1 MKHLI
6 LTLIALLAA
15 TLSAAAAPFAPTEGQ
30 SYQLFNTT
38 AEAYFS
44 TTQVTVDGSLKAF
57 SFQQAPA
64 PLTITRVEGGTD
76 AVPAVTIRLA
86 DGRYVAASTANTW
99 DVVASDQP
107 YTWTVKE
114 VKSNSNTFYIYD
126 ASNQQLGNSGN
137 AKLGN
142 GIFRGKSSTHNVWAI
157 QPYVAVEPIRY
168 AVSVS
173 GDDAYMASQREGG
186 LLYDGRTIRD
196 GERLEVYDEL
206 TTGLVATAK
215 VDAYIGSLTLD
226 TAAPDEGCAGTF
238 RVYYRQAQTVD
249 NPAAITALLDRIDTS
264 HTLSQRIMTRLNETT
279 ANDDR
284 GSDNFTIR
292 PASDAPVSS
301 FEAVPLSLDPAAP
314 ISSFEAAPQS
324 LDPVVC
330 IEGSSIV
337 AIATGVNWYLTHSAH
352 VNLSWN
358 QLTADFSSVELP
370 KYEAGPSD
378 FYCDADYRYYL
389 NYCTFGYSMTTWT
402 WERWQQEIDWMALHG
417 INMPLQIVG
426 LEEVWRRTLRAYNY
440 SDDEAKAFAA
450 GPAFTAW
457 WGMNNLEGWGGTQD
471 DAWFDRQA
479 DLARKIGDRMRELG
493 MQPVLPGFASTVP
506 HDFTKKNP
514 AYPTESQGNWGST
527 FVRPYIMDPTSAKF
541 QEVAATYYKALAE
554 VMGTSKYYS
563 MDPFHEGGAISSGK
577 YAEGYRAIYD
587 AMNDCCGSD
596 TRWVIQQWQWA
607 GYQGTSLQAVPAG
620 RLIVLDLFADGNPAF
635 DRYAGYAPQHAVYC
649 TIPNFGGRTGFMGR
663 LPKMADNYFAYKQ
676 KYPNTVR
683 GIGAA
688 PEAIEQTP
696 VAYDLLFELPWITG
710 TTLAKVRTYDWMNNT
725 YVNARYGLSDNESVY
740 DNPAHQAWELLRT
753 TALDNTTTLQ
763 GPHEAVMCG
772 RPSLTVDKVSAW
784 GGSDIFYDT
793 QSFLTAAHLLL
804 TAAETIGTSGSIGAN
819 NMSYDLTDITR
830 QVLSDYSKS
839 LLGGIK
845 TANGQK
851 NADLFAQRRDKFLQ
865 LILDTDRLLG
875 TNRLFRLG
883 NWTETARRA
892 AAEVS
897 GATTATPDWYEL
909 DNARTLITTWG
920 DKGASDWGLRDYSYR
935 QWQGML
941 RDYYYPR
948 WKYWFDH
955 DMKAPAAGW
964 FYSEW
969 NWAHELQNPDAPTA
983 AAQAL
988 DQWGA
993 SKKGTQLKAQ
1003 RTYYSPEP
1011 EGNTL
1016 DVAREV
1022 LATYVLPVTLTS
1034 GKTYYAYRALDTDL
1048 TSSTAA
1054 KKLLIA
1060 LPADVA
1066 EITQPLNVPADEV
1079 AVFAIDFN
1087 GDGTYAPEETAAP
1100 ATSPEETAAA
1110 PVLTYTADTNWGT
1123 TVKAYVLLTDG
1134 TKVTFRYTLPT
1145 TPVSVKS
1152 IKTRPFVDAA
1162 ATYDLSG
1169 RRTTR
1174 PAKGRVTITDGRKSL

>member
-1 MKHLI
+1 MKHF
-6 LTLIALLAA
+6 LTLIFALIAA
-15 TLSAAAAPFAPTEGQ
+15 TLTATAAPFAPTEGQ
-30 SYQLFNTT
+30 SYQLYNTT

-64 PLTITRVEGGTD
+64 PLTITCVEGGTD
-76 AVPAVTIRLA
+76 DVPAVTIQLA

-99 DVVASDQP
+99 DVIATEEP

-114 VKSNSNTFYIYD
+114 VKSNSNTYYIYD
-126 ASNQQLGNSGN
+126 ATKQQLGNSGN

-142 GIFRGKSSTHNVWAI
+142 GIFRGKSSTHNVWQI

-168 AVSVS
+168 TVSVT
-173 GDDAYMASQREGG
+173 GLDGTDLVGG
-186 LLYDGRTIRD
+186 LVYNGKQYPGNSDI
-196 GERLEVYDEL
+196 EVYDEL
-206 TTGLVATAK
+206 TTGVVAPLYVSGYQASVTLAGK
-215 VDAYIGSLTLD
+215 AFNIAYRTNNVV
-226 TAAPDEGCAGTF
+226 A
-238 RVYYRQAQTVD
+238 

-264 HTLSQRIMTRLNETT
+264 HTLSQRIATLLDENLFT
-279 ANDDR
+279 ADGHEQFNICP
-284 GSDNFTIR
+284 GSVSMPSSALVSGDASPESPAVTIK
-292 PASDAPVSS
+292 
-301 FEAVPLSLDPAAP
+301 
-314 ISSFEAAPQS
+314 
-324 LDPVVC
+324 
-330 IEGSSIV
+330 GSSPV
-337 AIATGVNWYLTHSAH
+337 AIAAGINWYLNHYAH
-352 VNLSWN
+352 VNLTWN
-358 QLTADFSSVELP
+358 QLSADFSAVTLP
-370 KYEAGPSD
+370 EPTACE
-378 FYCDADYRYYL
+378 FHTCDADYRYYL

-440 SDDEAKAFAA
+440 TDDEAKAFAA

-471 DAWFDRQA
+471 NAWFDRQA
-479 DLARKIGDRMRELG
+479 DLARKIGDRMHELG

-527 FVRPYIMDPTSAKF
+527 FVRPYIMDPTSPKF
-541 QEVAATYYKALAE
+541 QEVAATYYRALAE

-607 GYQGTSLQAVPAG
+607 GYQGTSLTAVPAG
-620 RLIVLDLFADGNPAF
+620 RLIVLDLFSDGNPAF

-649 TIPNFGGRTGFMGR
+649 AIPNFGGRTGFMGR

-676 KYPNTVR
+676 KFPNTVH

-696 VAYDLLFELPWITG
+696 VAYDLLFELPWMNVQQPDTK
-710 TTLAKVRTYDWMNNT
+710 TWMED
-725 YVNARYGLSDNESVY
+725 YVAARYGLEVAAPSASATAASSLSSNVDSAAAY
-740 DNPAHQAWELLRT
+740 SAWELLRT
-753 TALDNTTTLQ
+753 TALNNTTTLQ
-763 GPHEAVMCG
+763 GPHEAVMCA
-772 RPSLTVDKVSAW
+772 RPSLTVNKVSAW

-793 QSFLTAAHLLL
+793 QLFLSAAHHLLS
-804 TAAETIGTSGSIGAN
+804 AAEAIGTSGSIGAD

-830 QVLSDYSKS
+830 QALSDYSKS
-839 LLGGIK
+839 LLAGIN
-845 TANGQK
+845 TANSK
-851 NADLFAQRRDKFLQ
+851 KDADLFARRRDKFLQ

-875 TNRLFRLG
+875 TNRIFRLG

-892 AAEVS
+892 AAEVN

-920 DKGASDWGLRDYSYR
+920 DRGASEWGLRDYSYR

-941 RDYYYPR
+941 RDFYYPR
-948 WKYWFDH
+948 WRYWFDH

-969 NWAHELQNPDAPTA
+969 NWAHELQNPDAPDA
-983 AAQAL
+983 AAQSI
-988 DQWGA
+988 DQWGT
-993 SKKGTQLKAQ
+993 SKKGTQLKPQ

-1022 LATYVLPVTLTS
+1022 LARYVLPIPLTS
-1034 GKTYYAYRALDTDL
+1034 GATYYAYRGLDTNL
-1048 TSSTAA
+1048 SSTTNAA
-1054 KKLLIA
+1054 TKLLIN
-1060 LPADVA
+1060 LTSDVA
-1066 EITQPLNVPADEV
+1066 TIYQPFETVAAEV
-1079 AVFAIDFN
+1079 ATFAIDFN
-1087 GDGTYAPEETAAP
+1087 NDGDYDDPGERISRTPDATTYVGALSLP
-1100 ATSPEETAAA
+1100 
-1110 PVLTYTADTNWGT
+1110 DTDVKWGLK
-1123 TVKAYVLLTDG
+1123 VKALVTLTDG
-1134 TKVTFRYTLPT
+1134 TAITFRYALPV
-1145 TPVSVKS
+1145 P
-1152 IKTRPFVDAA
+1152 PDAIRRA
-1162 ATYDLSG
+1162 DIDPAIVTIYDLQGHRVPASTLQADTIRTPRPRVLLNG
-1169 RRTTR
+1169 RRKILMR
-1174 PAKGRVTITDGRKSL
+1174 

>member
-1 MKHLI
+1 MKHLL
-6 LTLIALLAA
+6 LTLLAIVAA
-15 TLSAAAAPFAPTEGQ
+15 TLSAAAAPFAPDGGQ
-30 SYQLFNTT
+30 TYQLLNTT

-44 TTQVTVDGSLKAF
+44 MTTVVVDGSQKTF
-57 SFQQAPA
+57 SFQQAPT

-99 DVVASDQP
+99 DVIATTEP

-114 VKSNSNTFYIYD
+114 VKSNSNTYYIYD

-142 GIFRGKSSTHNVWAI
+142 GIFRGKSSTHNVWRI
-157 QPYVAVEPIRY
+157 EPYVAVEPIRY

-186 LLYDGRTIRD
+186 IVYDGKIVHD

-206 TTGLVATAK
+206 TTGLVTTAK

-226 TAAPDEGCAGTF
+226 TAAPAEGCAGTF

-284 GSDNFTIR
+284 GRDNFTIR
-292 PASDAPVSS
+292 TVPEASASGS
-301 FEAVPLSLDPAAP
+301 Y
-314 ISSFEAAPQS
+314 
-324 LDPVVC
+324 VVC
-330 IEGSSIV
+330 IEASSIV

-358 QLTADFSSVELP
+358 QLTADFSSVDLP

-440 SDDEAKAFAA
+440 TDDEAKAFAA

-471 DAWFDRQA
+471 DAWFARQT

-493 MQPVLPGFASTVP
+493 MQLVLPGFASTVP

-514 AYPTESQGNWGST
+514 AYATESQGNWGST
-527 FVRPYIMDPTSAKF
+527 FVRPYIMDPTSPKF

-620 RLIVLDLFADGNPAF
+620 RLIVLDLFSDGNPAF

-649 TIPNFGGRTGFMGR
+649 AIPNFGGRTGFMGR

-725 YVNARYGLSDNESVY
+725 YVNARYGLPDNESVY

-845 TANGQK
+845 SANGQK
-851 NADLFAQRRDKFLQ
+851 NDDLFAQRRDKFLQ

-892 AAEVS
+892 AAEIQ

-948 WKYWFDH
+948 WRYWFDH

-969 NWAHELQNPDAPTA
+969 NWAHELQNPDAPDA
-983 AAQAL
+983 AAQSL
-988 DQWGA
+988 EQWGA

-1011 EGNTL
+1011 EGSTL

-1022 LATYVLPVTLTS
+1022 LAAYVLPVTLSS

-1054 KKLLIA
+1054 KRLLITLSA
-1060 LPADVA
+1060 TAA
-1066 EITQPLNVPADEV
+1066 EITQPLGVPADQV
-1079 AVFAIDFN
+1079 ATFAIDFN
-1087 GDGTYAPEETAAP
+1087 GDGTYAPEETAA
-1100 ATSPEETAAA
+1100 A
-1110 PVLTYTADTNWGT
+1110 PVIAYTADAAWGK
-1123 TVKAYVLLTDG
+1123 TVKAYVVLTDG
-1134 TKVTFRYTLPT
+1134 TKVTFRYTLPAE
-1145 TPVSVKS
+1145 PVAVKSVKT
-1152 IKTRPFVDAA
+1152 KRPFVTAA
-1162 ATYDLSG
+1162 AADYDLQG
-1169 RRTTR
+1169 RRVNS
-1174 PAKGRVTITDGRKSL
+1174 AVKAHITIADGRKVIQ

>member
-1 MKHLI
+1 MKHIVSFI
-6 LTLIALLAA
+6 LALVAA

-30 SYQLFNTT
+30 SYQLYNTT

-44 TTQVTVDGSLKAF
+44 TTTIVVDGSQKAF
-57 SFQQAPA
+57 SFQQAPV

-76 AVPAVTIRLA
+76 AVPAVTIQLA

-99 DVVASDQP
+99 DVVATTEP

-114 VKSNSNTFYIYD
+114 VKTGSNTYYIYD
-126 ASNQQLGNSGN
+126 ATNQQLGNTGN

-142 GIFRGKSSTHNVWAI
+142 GIFRGKSSTHNVWQI

-186 LLYDGRTIRD
+186 IVYNGKIVHD
-196 GERLEVYDEL
+196 GERLEVYDEI
-206 TTGLVATAK
+206 TTGVVTSA
-215 VDAYIGSLTLD
+215 VISQYIGSVTLD

-249 NPAAITALLDRIDTS
+249 NPPAITALLDRIDTS
-264 HTLSQRIMTRLNETT
+264 HTLSQRIMTRLNEQL
-279 ANDDR
+279 AAKDDR
-284 GSDNFTIR
+284 GSDNFFIR
-292 PASDAPVSS
+292 SAIEGSYA
-301 FEAVPLSLDPAAP
+301 
-314 ISSFEAAPQS
+314 
-324 LDPVVC
+324 VC
-330 IEGSSIV
+330 IEGSSII
-337 AIATGVNWYLTHSAH
+337 AIAAGINWYLNHHAK

-358 QLTADFSSVELP
+358 QLSADFSAIDLP

-440 SDDEAKAFAA
+440 TDDEAKAFAA

-471 DAWFDRQA
+471 DAWFARQT

-514 AYPTESQGNWGST
+514 GYPTESQGNWGST
-527 FVRPYIMDPTSAKF
+527 FVRPYIMDPTSPKF
-541 QEVAATYYKALAE
+541 QEVAATYYRALAE

-620 RLIVLDLFADGNPAF
+620 RLVVLDLFSDGNPAF

-676 KYPNTVR
+676 KYPNTLR

-696 VAYDLLFELPWITG
+696 VAYDLLFELPWMNGQKPDTK
-710 TTLAKVRTYDWMNNT
+710 TWMED
-725 YVNARYGLSDNESVY
+725 YVQARYGLAAAPSGLTAASSGLAAA
-740 DNPAHQAWELLRT
+740 PAPVVPCDWSQGDALSACDAWELLRT
-753 TALDNTTTLQ
+753 TALNNTTTLQ

-804 TAAETIGTSGSIGAN
+804 TGAETIGTIGSIGAN

-851 NADLFAQRRDKFLQ
+851 NDDLFAQRRDKFLQ

-892 AAEVS
+892 AAEVA
-897 GATTATPDWYEL
+897 GATTATPDWMEL

-941 RDYYYPR
+941 SDYYYPR

-969 NWAHELQNPDAPTA
+969 NWAHELQNPDAPDA
-983 AAQAL
+983 AAQSL
-988 DQWGA
+988 EQWGA

-1022 LATYVLPVTLTS
+1022 LSTYVLPVTLTS

-1060 LPADVA
+1060 LPSDAA
-1066 EITQPLNVPADEV
+1066 EITQPLGVPADEV
-1079 AVFAIDFN
+1079 AAFAIDFN
-1087 GDGTYAPEETAAP
+1087 GDGTYAPEETAA
-1100 ATSPEETAAA
+1100 TA
-1110 PVLTYTADTNWGT
+1110 VLAYTADAKWGAN
-1123 TVKAYVLLTDG
+1123 VKAYVVLTDG
-1134 TKVTFRYTLPT
+1134 TKVTFRYTLPAV
-1145 TPVSVKS
+1145 PVSVKNV
-1152 IKTRPFVDAA
+1152 KATRPFVDAA
-1162 ATYDLSG
+1162 VTYDLQG
-1169 RRTTR
+1169 RRICKSSAVST
-1174 PAKGRVTITDGRKSL
+1174 GRSIVIEGGKCRM

>member
-1 MKHLI
+1 MKHIL
-6 LTLIALLAA
+6 LTLVALFAVVLGAV
-15 TLSAAAAPFAPTEGQ
+15 AAPFAPVEGQ

-44 TTQVTVDGSLKAF
+44 ATPVTVDGSLKAF

-64 PLTITRVEGGTD
+64 PLTIIRVEGGTD
-76 AVPAVTIRLA
+76 AIPAVTIQLA

-99 DVVASDQP
+99 DVIATDEP

-114 VKSNSNTFYIYD
+114 VKTGSNTYYIYD

-142 GIFRGKSSTHNVWAI
+142 GIFRGKGSTHNVWQI

-168 AVSVS
+168 AVSVT
-173 GDDAYMASQREGG
+173 GDDDYMASRREGG
-186 LLYDGRTIRD
+186 IVYDGKIVHD
-196 GERLEVYDEL
+196 GERLEVYDEI
-206 TTGLVATAK
+206 TTGVVTSAGISQ
-215 VDAYIGSLTLD
+215 YIGSVTLD
-226 TAAPDEGCAGTF
+226 TATPDEGCAGTF
-238 RVYYRQAQTVD
+238 RVYYRREQTVD

-264 HTLSQRIMTRLNETT
+264 HTLSQRIMTRLEEV
-279 ANDDR
+279 R
-284 GSDNFTIR
+284 VGMGSDNFCISPV
-292 PASDAPVSS
+292 PA
-301 FEAVPLSLDPAAP
+301 
-314 ISSFEAAPQS
+314 EAAS
-324 LDPVVC
+324 GSYVVC
-330 IEGSSIV
+330 ISGSSIV
-337 AIATGVNWYLTHSAH
+337 AIATGVNWYLNHYAN

-358 QLTADFSSVELP
+358 QLTADFSSIDLP
-370 KYEAGPSD
+370 KVEGWQTVT
-378 FYCDADYRYYL
+378 CDADYRYYL

-440 SDDEAKAFAA
+440 SDAEAKAFAA

-514 AYPTESQGNWGST
+514 SYATESQGNWGST

-620 RLIVLDLFADGNPAF
+620 RLIVLDLFSDGNPAF

-649 TIPNFGGRTGFMGR
+649 AIPNFGGRTGFMGR
-663 LPKMADNYFAYKQ
+663 LPKMADNYVAYKE
-676 KYPNTVR
+676 KYPNTLR

-696 VAYDLLFELPWITG
+696 VAYDLLFELPWLTG
-710 TTLAKVRTYDWMNNT
+710 TYKIKLDTQAWMNS
-725 YVNARYGLSDNESVY
+725 YVNARYGNAPESSIGAV
-740 DNPAHQAWELLRT
+740 PETPMHQAWELLRT
-753 TALDNTTTLQ
+753 TALNNTTTLQ

-804 TAAETIGTSGSIGAN
+804 DAAAEIGTSGSIGAN

-830 QVLSDYSKS
+830 QALSDYSKS
-839 LLGGIK
+839 LLGGINS
-845 TANGQK
+845 ANGK
-851 NADLFAQRRDKFLQ
+851 KDTGLFALRRDKFLQ

-875 TNRLFRLG
+875 TNRIFRLG

-941 RDYYYPR
+941 SDYYYPR

-969 NWAHELQNPDAPTA
+969 NWAHELQNPDAPA
-983 AAQAL
+983 AGAQSL
-988 DQWGA
+988 EQWGA
-993 SKKGTQLKAQ
+993 SKKGTQLKAE
-1003 RTYYSPEP
+1003 RTYYSPDP
-1011 EGNTL
+1011 VGSTL

-1022 LATYVLPVTLTS
+1022 LAAYVLPVTLTS

-1048 TSSTAA
+1048 TSNTVA

-1060 LPADVA
+1060 LPADKADVR
-1066 EITQPLNVPADEV
+1066 QPFAVSDDEV
-1079 AVFAIDFN
+1079 TSFAIDFS
-1087 GDGTYAPEETAAP
+1087 GEGTFSDSEST
-1100 ATSPEETAAA
+1100 TGT
-1110 PVLTYTADTNWGT
+1110 VLTIPADAKWGT
-1123 TVKAYVLLTDG
+1123 NVKAAVTLTDG
-1134 TKVTFRYTLPT
+1134 TKVTYRYTLPAE
-1145 TPVSVKS
+1145 PVAVKGV
-1152 IKTRPFVDAA
+1152 KTDRPFVDAA
-1162 ATYDLSG
+1162 AGDYDLLG
-1169 RRTTR
+1169 RRVNS
-1174 PAKGRVTITDGRKSL
+1174 AVKAHITIADGRKVIQ